1 MDIGVKNG
9 IITYLEEHQPLGFPI
24 NCKIVD
30 ANGNVLLPGF
40 VESHIHLDKAFVLQ
54 QLKEEAIT
62 VEQAIANTMK
72 LKHSFT
78 IENLEERSVQ
88 VIQKA
93 IAHGV
98 THMRCHVDIDPIM
111 KLTGFEV
118 MLKLKEQFQD
128 ALTLQI
134 VAFPQEGIFKQP
146 GTAGWLEQA
155 LEQGA
160 DVVGGI
166 TYNDLDL
173 QKHLH
178 YVFGLAKKFDKP
190 LDLHVDFSDDPQ
202 MLAILDV
209 VRLTHEYGMNGRVSV
224 GHLTS
229 LGSVPRAQA
238 KEICK
243 VIAEANIHVMTLPA
257 TDLYLNG
264 RGDEYR
270 IRRGLTPIDLL
281 LEQGVN
287 VIYGSNNIQNAFT
300 PFGTADPLDIGL
312 LLAQT
317 TYMGS
322 EQDAKLIIEMI
333 TTRAAQ
339 ALLLQNYGIVIG
351 AHADLVLC
359 DAKDIRNVL
368 YNRSDR
374 LGVWKKG
381 KQVASTEKY
390 VTLFS

>member
-1 MDIGVKNG
+1 
-9 IITYLEEHQPLGFPI
+9 
-24 NCKIVD
+24 
-30 ANGNVLLPGF
+30 
-40 VESHIHLDKAFVLQ
+40 
-54 QLKEEAIT
+54 
-62 VEQAIANTMK
+62 
-72 LKHSFT
+72 
-78 IENLEERSVQ
+78 
-88 VIQKA
+88 
-93 IAHGV
+93 
-98 THMRCHVDIDPIM
+98 
-111 KLTGFEV
+111 
-118 MLKLKEQFQD
+118 
-128 ALTLQI
+128 
-134 VAFPQEGIFKQP
+134 
-146 GTAGWLEQA
+146 
-155 LEQGA
+155 
-160 DVVGGI
+160 
-166 TYNDLDL
+166 
-173 QKHLH
+173 
-178 YVFGLAKKFDKP
+178 
-190 LDLHVDFSDDPQ
+190 

-229 LGSVPRAQA
+229 LGSVPRTQA

-243 VIAEANIHVMTLPA
+243 AIAEANIHVMTLPA

-264 RGDEYR
+264 RGDDCR
-270 IRRGLTPIDLL
+270 VRRGLTPIDLL
-281 LEQGVN
+281 LGEGVN

-339 ALLLQNYGIVIG
+339 ALQIQDYGIAIG
-351 AHADLVLC
+351 ANADLVLC

-374 LGVWKKG
+374 IGVWKKG

>member
-1 MDIGVKNG
+1 
-9 IITYLEEHQPLGFPI
+9 
-24 NCKIVD
+24 
-30 ANGNVLLPGF
+30 
-40 VESHIHLDKAFVLQ
+40 
-54 QLKEEAIT
+54 
-62 VEQAIANTMK
+62 
-72 LKHSFT
+72 
-78 IENLEERSVQ
+78 
-88 VIQKA
+88 
-93 IAHGV
+93 
-98 THMRCHVDIDPIM
+98 MRCHVDIDPVM

-118 MLKLKEQFQD
+118 MLKLKQQFQD

-134 VAFPQEGIFKQP
+134 VAFPQEGIYKQP

-155 LEQGA
+155 LQQGA

-166 TYNDLDL
+166 TYVDPDL

-178 YVFGLAKKFDKP
+178 YVFGLAQKFNKP

-209 VRLTHEYGMNGRVSV
+209 IRLTHDYGMQGQVSV

-229 LGSVPRAQA
+229 LGSVPRAHA

-243 VIAEANIHVMTLPA
+243 AIAEANIHVMTLPA

-264 RGDEYR
+264 RGDDYR

-322 EQDAKLIIEMI
+322 EKDAKLLVEMI
-333 TTRAAQ
+333 TNRAAQ
-339 ALLLQNYGIVIG
+339 ALLLQDYGIAIG
-351 AHADLVLC
+351 ANADLVLC
-359 DAKDIRNVL
+359 DGRDIRNVL

-374 LGVWKKG
+374 LGVWKQG

-390 VTLFS
+390 VTLYS